1 MGEFEWSWLFTPSS
15 LELVESANKRRWAR
29 FMVLAV
35 EPCPM
40 PSPQGSFQGKVQKAD
55 AGVGLKTYAPNDFPV
70 YGARLILQE
79 SNF

>member
-15 LELVESANKRRWAR
+15 LGSW
-29 FMVLAV
+29 
-35 EPCPM
+35 
-40 PSPQGSFQGKVQKAD
+40 SPQGSFQGKVQKAG

-79 SNF
+79 KVIFEQRKVRRNS